1 MPGSSYYSCWPT
13 KSSDGQTLQTPQ
25 QQTRLLAFA
34 LAHGTKQQQQ
44 QWSLAW
50 SNCSFDALSHCVYV
64 MRLRWLR
71 FAVLDVK
78 FFVLQ
83 FDPYANQ
90 DSCRLYL
97 YSFATILQSIY
108 RSINFLPVNWSGTQ
122 VVNLLEVRGGKEGER
137 RCARG
142 THKGAA
148 DSDGHNCSS
157 RSSIGKLD
165 FD

>member
-34 LAHGTKQQQQ
+34 VAHGTKQQQQ

-50 SNCSFDALSHCVYV
+50 SNCSIDALSHCVYV

-97 YSFATILQSIY
+97 YSLATIVQSIC

-122 VVNLLEVRGGKEGER
+122 VANLLKVRGGMERNGGVRKAPTKERPTPMATTVLQGLQLV
-137 RCARG
+137 
-142 THKGAA
+142 
-148 DSDGHNCSS
+148 N
-157 RSSIGKLD
+157 
-165 FD
+165 